1 MAASERDRLMQM
13 VSDMRLDKIFSDPDD
28 LVRRLGAF
36 AAEYRA
42 RVRHAPREFAPRD
55 VTIAD
60 LLSENETNP
69 YRVKALFQALAFACT
84 PAMLAM
90 IWMVEHG
97 ANIERVEFRYELRSL
112 FHLVVTV
119 SFERSDEQIDFESHE
134 PWDAAVLRLVGISK
148 AGDAPVLE
156 GFYALRVGNQ
166 DKRVA

>member
-1 MAASERDRLMQM
+1 MARSALLQQSGLGRTRSDCSRLR
-13 VSDMRLDKIFSDPDD
+13 SLNGGTELAFWF
-28 LVRRLGAF
+28 AF
-36 AAEYRA
+36 AHGGR
-42 RVRHAPREFAPRD
+42 P
-55 VTIAD
+55 AD
-60 LLSENETNP
+60 AGAAAGMRSAAGGM
-69 YRVKALFQALAFACT
+69 V
-84 PAMLAM
+84 
-90 IWMVEHG
+90 VEHG

-119 SFERSDEQIDFESHE
+119 SFERSDEQIDFESRE